1 MDDARITVAG
11 DGDHM
16 ADDPRDE
23 LLEAAEAALA
33 WLYDRRAHMMPEE
46 MMDGREGGHRRRL
59 LAAIRRARGTAA

>member
-1 MDDARITVAG
+1 VDDARITVAG
-11 DGDHM
+11 DSDHM

-33 WLYDRRAHMMPEE
+33 WLYDRRAHMPEE